1 MPERGTILVVDDEQP
16 TCELLQEILG
26 AEGYH
31 VLTANSGHEAL
42 ILFHQHVAEIQV
54 VLLDLWMPGMSGR
67 VVCEEIY
74 RTHPGTRV
82 IFVTALNQPLT
93 QAVLA
98 GLPVAGALSKPFERA
113 DLLANVREVVGG
125 EGSRQEV
132 SPWRHHG
139 L

>member
-1 MPERGTILVVDDEQP
+1 MPDRGTILVVDDEQP
-16 TCELLQEILG
+16 MCELLQEILG

-31 VLTANSGHEAL
+31 VLTASNGLEGSA
-42 ILFHQHVAEIQV
+42 LFHQHAADIRA

-74 RTHPGTRV
+74 RTHPDARV
-82 IFVTALNQPLT
+82 IFVTALDQPLT

-113 DLLANVREVVGG
+113 DLVAKVREVV
-125 EGSRQEV
+125 EG
-132 SPWRHHG
+132 
-139 L
+139 